1 MCFIM
6 YFSGLKWL
14 RKIWLRRGG
23 SVIFLALLKIEWFSQ
38 MLGLDSNMLCFLRS
52 FFFGTNLMFGGS
64 KRGIHDNSEDRHLLN
79 F

>member
-14 RKIWLRRGG
+14 RKIWLRKGG

-52 FFFGTNLMFGGS
+52 FFFWHQSNVRWVQEG
-64 KRGIHDNSEDRHLLN
+64 DP
-79 F
+79 